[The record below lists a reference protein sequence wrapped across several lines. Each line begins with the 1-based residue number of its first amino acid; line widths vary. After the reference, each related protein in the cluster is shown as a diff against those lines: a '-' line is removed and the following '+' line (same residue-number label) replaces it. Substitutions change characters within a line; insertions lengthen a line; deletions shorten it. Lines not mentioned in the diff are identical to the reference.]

1 MSFFG
6 IRWLGNVSDL
16 LQVTLAV
23 TPLWGSSLWT
33 RIFRFIKSSHF
44 FQLSLL
50 PSPPRAPK
58 FSLGLFPGREIPLFR
73 VVVAL
78 SNWKLLE
85 IFWNFYSKLSWS
97 LEFFGTNNIR
107 MWEFLEGRRI
117 TNNSTINPKK
127 FPSLLIKYKT
137 PQYNIYI
144 YKNPQT
150 SSNVCLLSME
160 WFWYVPCD
168 YYLLFPI
175 SQLWK
180 APLVAMEI
188 NFPGW
193 RFSNALSPFR
203 WGECSPFFP

>member
-127 FPSLLIKYKT
+127 IPSLLIKYKT
-137 PQYNIYI
+137 LNIPKLPRMSACYPWNGFDMFHVI
-144 YKNPQT
+144 IICY
-150 SSNVCLLSME
+150 SR
-160 WFWYVPCD
+160 
-168 YYLLFPI
+168 FP
-175 SQLWK
+175 S
-180 APLVAMEI
+180 
-188 NFPGW
+188 FG
-193 RFSNALSPFR
+193 RHH
-203 WGECSPFFP
+203 